1 MRIGTFTQDANGVV
15 TGKIRVLGIGVIPL
29 ALEQE
34 TSKKDGKPYFR
45 IIADPQGDA
54 YEIGAAFEK
63 NKDGMIYHS
72 VSIDSPVFPAA
83 LNAALFADREREGVF
98 NLVWD
103 RPEKK
108 PAHTLSAKADNKAD
122 ANGEAEPA
130 KANGEEP
137 AKAATVA
144 ASRKESAGKRRVFSK
159 GATP

>member
-1 MRIGTFTQDANGVV
+1 MRIGTFTQGEDGTV

-29 ALEQE
+29 VLEQE
-34 TSKKDGKPYFR
+34 TSKKDGRPYFR
-45 IIADPQGDA
+45 IIADPSGDA

-63 NKDGMIYHS
+63 HKDGMVYHS

-108 PAHTLSAKADNKAD
+108 AGLGLGVKTEAKTE
-122 ANGEAEPA
+122 ANGEAVDPGKTNGAEPA
-130 KANGEEP
+130 KSAI
-137 AKAATVA
+137 VA
-144 ASRKESAGKRRVFSK
+144 
-159 GATP
+159 